1 MKMNKLITNISILFV
16 TAFLLVGCSK
26 EPSIVGKW
34 EAITDSKE
42 IPSVEFKED
51 GALVF
56 TDSGK
61 HSDGT
66 WALSEDG
73 KELTM
78 NLAGNTDIFEVL
90 EVTDEAMKIKQYK
103 YDGAIS
109 TQYNMTRVK

>member
-26 EPSIVGKW
+26 EPSIVGKY
-34 EAITDSKE
+34 TSE
-42 IPSVEFKED
+42 IESDIFFEFKED

-61 HSDGT
+61 NIDGT

-90 EVTDEAMKIKQYK
+90 EVTDEAMKIRKIVQTK
-103 YDGAIS
+103 
-109 TQYNMTRVK
+109 QYNMTRVK

>member
-34 EAITDSKE
+34 EYKPVKCIMCA
-42 IPSVEFKED
+42 EFKEG

>member
-34 EAITDSKE
+34 ISDLNRDK
-42 IPSVEFKED
+42 SVEFKED

-61 HSDGT
+61 NIDGT

>member
-34 EAITDSKE
+34 DTSQLERDT
-42 IPSVEFKED
+42 SVEFKED

-56 TDSGK
+56 SGSTK

-73 KELTM
+73 KELTL
-78 NLAGNTDIFEVL
+78 NFDGQTDVFEVM
-90 EVTDEAMKIKQYK
+90 EVTDETMKIQRSNKNK
-103 YDGAIS
+103 K
-109 TQYNMTRVK
+109 YNMTRVK

>member
-34 EAITDSKE
+34 DTSQLERDT
-42 IPSVEFKED
+42 SVEFKED

-61 HSDGT
+61 NIDGT